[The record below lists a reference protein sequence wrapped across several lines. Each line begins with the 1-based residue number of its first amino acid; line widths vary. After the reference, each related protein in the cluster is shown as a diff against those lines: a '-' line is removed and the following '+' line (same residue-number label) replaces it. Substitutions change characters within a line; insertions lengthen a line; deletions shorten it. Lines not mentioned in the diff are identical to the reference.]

1 MKPSSPNSALI
12 EESCALAARLL
23 ASAERHRSRHD
34 ATTRRRF
41 ARLLD
46 DSDALFVTMS
56 LADEVIR
63 TPSAREAAR
72 ILRRV
77 ASRATVRGLGVLDA
91 VGLRL
96 LAAAS
101 LVSPSLTAGVVRAR
115 VRSRA
120 DGIILPAESAAL
132 SRHIR
137 RRRAD
142 DARLNV
148 NVLGEA
154 VLGDAEAAARLASV
168 IEMAGRPDV
177 DYVSVKISSV
187 VAQIVTVDRTGSLAR
202 IAETLRPLYRVA
214 AERGTFVN
222 LDMEEYRDLELTLAA
237 FMQMLD
243 EPEFESLTA
252 GIVLQAYLPEAH
264 DALARLLAWAKLRHA
279 RTGGSIKIRLVK
291 GANLAMEATEAELH
305 GWIAAPYESKALVD
319 ASYVRMLDT
328 VLRPEHAAS
337 VRIGVASHN
346 IFHLAHAL
354 VLARSRGVAAQ
365 LDIEMLEGMANAEA
379 LALAQETGSVILYTP
394 VTRHHDF
401 SSAVAYLVRRLDE
414 NTSPENYLRASFA
427 IREGNDAWH
436 SQRARFLASVRDA
449 ETLSTQSRR
458 HARARHEADAGADA
472 AWRAGEF
479 RNEPDGDPTRSDELP
494 FGLEPALHA
503 VPVASRAE
511 VDAHVETARR
521 AQGEWW
527 TRGAAARAEILRAA
541 AARFAADR
549 RTTIALM
556 MHEAGKNFAE
566 ADPEVS
572 EAVDFARFYA
582 LAALRSCDGSAAPL
596 GVVAVV
602 PPWNFP
608 YAIPAGGV
616 CAALAA
622 GNSVILK
629 PAPETVQVA
638 RHLAEQLWV
647 AGVPRD
653 VLHFVRT
660 NDDEVGRR
668 LVTHEAV
675 AAVVLTG
682 GFATAELFLR
692 WKPEMRLMAETSGKN
707 AIIVTASADVDAAV
721 KDIVQS
727 AFGHAGQKC
736 SAASLAIV
744 DATVLDDSA
753 FLRQLRDAVQSLRVG
768 PGDDPASSV
777 GPLIRAPGDAL
788 TRALTRLDDGESWL
802 VEPLQISDDGRMYRP
817 GVRIGVQPGSW
828 AHMTEWFG
836 PVLAVMRAHDLSTAI
851 AWQNAVDF
859 GLTAGVH
866 ALNAADIEQWLREV
880 RAGNLYVNR
889 GTTGAIVGR
898 QPFGGWRKSSV
909 GSTTKAGGA
918 HYVESLLEWPA
929 VASDRDVLAMMSSA
943 RRWWEA
949 VGSVAT
955 EVAGLRAERNYVRYV
970 PCASVL
976 VVVDYGVP
984 SSVRTAVESLARL
997 AGIVVSWMD
1006 AQDTAQHGQQRSL
1019 EHELRSSRIERV
1031 RWLASSAPPPETVA
1045 LLLSRGVTLDRRTIA
1060 VRGDVELPR
1069 WLKEQSVSITNHRH
1083 GNVGAGPRV
1092 RVPNSLSV

>member
-1 MKPSSPNSALI
+1 MEPFD
-12 EESCALAARLL
+12 EESCRLAARLL
-23 ASAERHRSRHD
+23 ASAERHRSRRD

-72 ILRRV
+72 ILRRA

-96 LAAAS
+96 VAAAS

-120 DGIILPAESAAL
+120 DGIILPAEKAAL

-168 IEMAGRPDV
+168 IEMAGRPEV

-187 VAQIVTVDRTGSLAR
+187 VAQIVTVDRAGSLAR

-222 LDMEEYRDLELTLAA
+222 LDMEEYRDLELTLAT
-237 FMQMLD
+237 FMQLLD

-264 DALARLLAWAKLRHA
+264 DALARLLAWANRRHE

-291 GANLAMEATEAELH
+291 GANLAMETTEAELH
-305 GWIAAPYESKALVD
+305 GWTAAPYESKALVD

-328 VLRPEHAAS
+328 VLRPEHAAA

-346 IFHLAHAL
+346 IFHLAYAL
-354 VLARSRGVAAQ
+354 VLARSRGVVAQ

-379 LALAQETGSVILYTP
+379 LALSEETGSVILYTP
-394 VTRHHDF
+394 VTRHDDF

-427 IREGNDAWH
+427 MREGNEAWH

-449 ETLSTQSRR
+449 ETLSTESRR
-458 HARARHEADAGADA
+458 HTRARDDAGADA

-503 VPVASRAE
+503 VPVASLDE

-527 TRGAAARAEILRAA
+527 ARGAAARAEILRAA

-556 MHEAGKNFAE
+556 MHEAGKTFTE

-582 LAALRSCDGSAAPL
+582 LSALRSCDGNSKPL

-638 RHLAEQLWV
+638 RHLAEQLWA

-668 LVTHEAV
+668 LVTHEAI

-682 GFATAELFLR
+682 GFSTAELFLR

-707 AIIVTASADVDAAV
+707 AIVVTASADIDAAV

-777 GPLIRAPGDAL
+777 GPLIRAPGEAL

-802 VEPLQISDDGRMYRP
+802 VEPVQISDDGRMYRP
-817 GVRIGVQPGSW
+817 GVRLGVKPGSW
-828 AHMTEWFG
+828 AHTTEWFG
-836 PVLAVMRAHDLSTAI
+836 PVLAVMRAPDLSTAI

-866 ALNAADIEQWLREV
+866 ALNAADIERWLREV

-909 GSTTKAGGA
+909 GSTAKAGGA

-943 RRWWEA
+943 RRWWES

-955 EVAGLRAERNYVRYV
+955 EVAGLRAEHNYVRYV
-970 PCASVL
+970 PCANVL
-976 VVVDYGVP
+976 VVVDDDVP
-984 SSVRTAVESLARL
+984 SSVRTAVESLTRL
-997 AGIVVSWMD
+997 AGIAVSWMD
-1006 AQDTAQHGQQRSL
+1006 AQDTAQSANARSL

-1031 RWLASSAPPPETVA
+1031 RWLASSSPSSETVA
-1045 LLLSRGVTLDRRTIA
+1045 LLLTHGVTLDRRTVT

-1083 GNVGAGPRV
+1083 GNIGAGPRV
-1092 RVPNSLSV
+1092 KVPHSLSV